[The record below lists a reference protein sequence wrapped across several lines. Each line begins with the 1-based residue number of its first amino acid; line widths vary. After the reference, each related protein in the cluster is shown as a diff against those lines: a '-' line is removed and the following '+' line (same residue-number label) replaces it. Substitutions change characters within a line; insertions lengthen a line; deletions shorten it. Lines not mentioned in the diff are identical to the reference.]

1 MEVALALYFERVNPV
16 FPVFVNT
23 TIPNTVEEDPLLLAL
38 CSVGALF
45 INSERAFNH
54 SLKLFEQVCK
64 LLVERWSPTVQL
76 LQAAVV
82 TQAYNLLAGEQK
94 DGELERFLHE
104 QLATWTVG
112 QGRIYSENTTGQSNL
127 ICLIYIQEGEMNMDS
142 CRHGCGNNLLPSK
155 TFTFEDE
162 GSFWLQAYAS
172 LEKLCSEVHANERGA
187 TSISRTVIQDLI
199 NWYKARQV
207 QLTKTPDPFC
217 SIILFHSLFISIFSD
232 IDLLEKAVGRDGVE
246 TAVLIRPQA
255 QQWAGSDNSIRS
267 VIHCSIMQKYFELL
281 PIEEEPA
288 IHLPRSLFQAA
299 IVWYAYIIFK
309 SPVPRP
315 LKSSYDF
322 PELCSLGVNCNSH
335 LRQVDKQGF
344 LKFISLVKRLG
355 PWRVTRTYESI
366 LSTLADSLVYGTTCS
381 LDPWGSKIGR
391 PSPQA

>member
-23 TIPNTVEEDPLLLAL
+23 SVPNTVEEDPLLLAL

-54 SLKLFEQVCK
+54 SLKLFEQVCR

-94 DGELERFLHE
+94 DGELESFLHE
-104 QLATWTVG
+104 KLVTWAG
-112 QGRIYSENTTGQSNL
+112 NESISSENMTGQSNL
-127 ICLIYIQEGEMNMDS
+127 IFLIHIQEGEMSMGS
-142 CRHGCGNNLLPSK
+142 CHHGHGNNLPPSK
-155 TFTFEDE
+155 LFTVDDE

-172 LEKLCSEVHANERGA
+172 LEKICSEIHNNADEPA
-187 TSISRTVIQDLI
+187 SISRNVIQNLI

-232 IDLLEKAVGRDGVE
+232 LDLLEKAVGRDGVE

-355 PWRVTRTYESI
+355 PWRVTRTYETI

-381 LDPWGSKIGR
+381 LDPWGSKLGR
-391 PSPQA
+391 

>member
-16 FPVFVNT
+16 FPVFVGT
-23 TIPNTVEEDPLLLAL
+23 TIPNPVEEDPLLLAL

-64 LLVERWSPTVQL
+64 LLVEGWSPTVQL

-82 TQAYNLLAGEQK
+82 TQAYNLLAGKQK
-94 DGELERFLHE
+94 DRELEKFLHDK
-104 QLATWTVG
+104 LAAWA
-112 QGRIYSENTTGQSNL
+112 QQSSIPSENTTGQSNL
-127 ICLIYIQEGEMNMDS
+127 RCLIYIQEGEMNMDS
-142 CRHGCGNNLLPSK
+142 CRHGCGNNLLPNNA
-155 TFTFEDE
+155 FTFDDE
-162 GSFWLQAYAS
+162 GQFWLQAYAS
-172 LEKLCSEVHANERGA
+172 LEKLCSEVHGNRRETA
-187 TSISRTVIQDLI
+187 SISRNIIQELI

-217 SIILFHSLFISIFSD
+217 STILFHSLFISIFSD
-232 IDLLEKAVGRDGVE
+232 IELLEKAVGRDGVE

-288 IHLPRSLFQAA
+288 IHLPRSLYQAA
-299 IVWYAYIIFK
+299 IVWYAYVVFK

-335 LRQVDKQGF
+335 LRHVDKQGF
-344 LKFISLVKRLG
+344 LKFISLAKRLG
-355 PWRVTRTYESI
+355 PWRITRIYETV

-391 PSPQA
+391 